1 MELFDNLDEKA
12 REFAAKARAALE
24 NPDELLAKA
33 RERVEEAVQQA
44 SAEIREFAADPKAE
58 FLKLRD
64 QLSDLLDCESEA
76 AASTPEPGSPAP
88 GDAAPEPPATEPPPA
103 G

>member
-33 RERVEEAVQQA
+33 RERVEEAVEEA

-58 FLKLRD
+58 FMKLRD
-64 QLSDLLDCESEA
+64 QLSDLLDCEPA
-76 AASTPEPGSPAP
+76 AAAAEPEPAAP
-88 GDAAPEPPATEPPPA
+88 PPEPPPVDQPPA
-103 G
+103 S